1 MSVRILA
8 ITLIVAAVVFGVASR
23 ANAQGEAHDL
33 RVVDVTL
40 TEVGET
46 KASVK
51 YEVRVDATN
60 EGSNDFDG
68 VARVDYQVDG
78 GISEIVYVITDLD
91 AGASIFFTFMLELG
105 PGDHQLGIV
114 LDDAVHE
121 TKVHVSSADLTVN
134 VVGERVV
141 TGGMVELD
149 LEVTNRGD
157 RHALGIGFTGAWE
170 DATSGKVGE
179 ATLTTDIDSLEP
191 GSSGTATA
199 SFEIA
204 PGSYVLLVGVLTAT
218 VATNEQD
225 DTIKVAYDVEF
236 VELDVSLSSAESL
249 RWISGESALMEIG
262 LQISNR
268 GVDSTPG
275 VEIGFECG
283 DGTCSGSKMSGAIA
297 AGESID
303 TSLQVWMP
311 IGDAFGNLYAGANEQ
326 TFRWGDRN
334 SLAALI
340 EVPESPPLE
349 WSLAGVSDAQE
360 IRYWSD
366 GSANAVFETT
376 LRNDGSDLVWGDI
389 PITVECVQHETVV
402 EGCGGEFEL
411 AVDPTSQSN
420 VLNQIVRVPQGE
432 TVLVFARGDQDPV
445 VTTANVP
452 RRILGVDREIWDCFS
467 DTSNS
472 GKNTPRDVG
481 IGCGGW
487 RNEYVVKWEVG
498 EPIRLWTAGDAH
510 YEEILSSV
518 IDDLAP
524 MLGIE
529 FETARSRHT
538 ADIVAY
544 LGLPREGTKLEGL
557 NCNHAAG
564 CAAFDINSDGT
575 IGSAR
580 IVAWPPSTSLDERG
594 VDHMIYSVVLHELL
608 HVLTGMLHRHQD
620 RTSVMSYDSLDYTT
634 LSETDLAL
642 MRISSHPLV
651 EPKMRFHEV
660 RELIVFED
668 ELVDPPGDREISVR
682 QVLRRAHAKLMDSG
696 SARYEINGG
705 WPGCNLRFGKS
716 AYEFGELRP
725 RAPRWVHYK
734 DELNDFYMIRS
745 TSREVPLQFW
755 IEFVG
760 RWRLIPGNVVQ
771 QAVSFRDSFSN
782 PLGMLSSINIYALD
796 DDLEV
801 ISQEDGRMVLQ
812 VSMEGAD
819 VRAGWSRK
827 TLLDVEMEIDVEEFT
842 IDRYEMTWTLDPEE
856 ANVCKDYH
864 VEAELVDYGAKFE
877 LPEVIQNRQPRSN

>member
-8 ITLIVAAVVFGVASR
+8 ITLAVAAVMLGVTDKAS
-23 ANAQGEAHDL
+23 AQESVHDL

-40 TEVGET
+40 SEVGET
-46 KASVK
+46 KAAIK
-51 YEVRVDATN
+51 YEVRVDVTN
-60 EGSNDFDG
+60 DGSNDFDG

-78 GISEIVYVITDLD
+78 GVSEIVYVITDLD
-91 AGASIFFTFMLELG
+91 AGASIFFTFVLELA
-105 PGDHQLGIV
+105 PGDHRLGII
-114 LDDAVHE
+114 LDDEAHE
-121 TKVHVSSADLTVN
+121 TKVHVSSADLTIH

-141 TGGMVELD
+141 TGGVVELD
-149 LEVTNRGD
+149 LEVANQGD
-157 RHALGIGFTGAWE
+157 RDAAGVGFTGAWE

-179 ATLTTDIDSLEP
+179 ATVTTDIETLEQ
-191 GSSGTATA
+191 GSSRTATA

-204 PGSYVLLVGVLTAT
+204 PGSYTLLVGVSTTT
-218 VATNEQD
+218 VASNQHD

-236 VELDVSLSSAESL
+236 VELDVRLSFAESL

-268 GVDSTPG
+268 GVDGTPG

-283 DGTCSGSKMSGAIA
+283 DGACSGSKMSGAIA
-297 AGESID
+297 AGGSID
-303 TSLQVWMP
+303 TTLQIWMP
-311 IGDAFGNLYAGANEQ
+311 IGHVFGNLYAGANEQ

-334 SLAALI
+334 SFTTLI

-349 WSLAGVSDAQE
+349 WSLAEVSGAEE

-366 GSANAVFETT
+366 GSANVVFETT
-376 LRNDGSDLVWGDI
+376 LRNEGSDLVWGDV
-389 PITVECVQHETVV
+389 PIFVECVQNEIVV
-402 EGCGGEFEL
+402 EGCGGEYEL
-411 AVDPTSQSN
+411 AIDPSTKSN
-420 VLNQIVRVPQGE
+420 VLSQTIRVPQGE
-432 TVLVFARGDQDPV
+432 TELVFARGDHGPIV
-445 VTTANVP
+445 ATANVP
-452 RRILGVDREIWDCFS
+452 QRILGVDREIWDCFS
-467 DTSNS
+467 DSSNS

-498 EPIRLWTAGDAH
+498 EPIRFWTAGDEH
-510 YEEILSSV
+510 YEEIFSSV

-529 FETARSRHT
+529 FETARSRHV

-557 NCNHAAG
+557 GCNNAAG
-564 CAAFDINSDGT
+564 CAAFDIGSDGT
-575 IGSAR
+575 ISSGR
-580 IVAWPPSTSLDERG
+580 LVVWPPSTSLDERG
-594 VDHMIYSVVLHELL
+594 VDHMIYSVSLHELL
-608 HVLTGMLHRHQD
+608 HVVTGMLHRHHD
-620 RTSVMSYDSLDYTT
+620 RTSVMSYEALDYKT
-634 LSETDLAL
+634 LGETDLAL
-642 MRISSHPLV
+642 LRISSHPLV
-651 EPKMRFHEV
+651 EPKMSFHEV
-660 RELIVFED
+660 REMIVFED
-668 ELVDPPGDREISVR
+668 ELVDPPGDREMSVR
-682 QVLRRAHAKLMDSG
+682 QVLRRAHAELMDSG

-705 WPGCNLRFGKS
+705 WPGCNLSFGES
-716 AYEFGELRP
+716 VYEFGELRP
-725 RAPRWVHYK
+725 RAPRWVHYE

-755 IEFVG
+755 VEFIG

-796 DDLEV
+796 EDLEV
-801 ISQEDGRMVLQ
+801 ISLENGRMVLQ

-842 IDRYEMTWTLDPEE
+842 IDRYEMTWTLEPEE

-864 VEAELVDYGAKFE
+864 IEAELVDYGAKFE
-877 LPEVIQNRQPRSN
+877 LPEEIQNRQPSSN